1 MGKRKCVRIS
11 EDTEAQMIEGIHI
24 IDDVIPKSYQDEIE
38 RIFLTEAE
46 WVMRYDVTYGKDL
59 FDKLQAVRPDLKPR
73 PGFHHALIVGSQ
85 IRSPI
90 HNFLKPLI
98 IQGLDK
104 INKKFESATL
114 GRSFLQLPI
123 IPGLHKDIR
132 DPLHV
137 DSYEPHM
144 VFLYYVVS
152 SDGHTLLSDCRS
164 EWGDSPQNCTEYD
177 YKRCSVLKK
186 VKPQKGRLVMFDGR
200 IYHAAEQSKQDLR
213 CIINYNLQVSDK

>member
-1 MGKRKCVRIS
+1 
-11 EDTEAQMIEGIHI
+11 MIEGIHI

-46 WVMRYDVTYGKDL
+46 WVMRYDITYGKEL
-59 FDKLQAVRPDLKPR
+59 FDKLQEVRPDLKPR
-73 PGFHHALIVGSQ
+73 PGFHHALIRGGQ
-85 IRSPI
+85 IVSPI

-98 IQGLDK
+98 LQGLDK
-104 INKKFESATL
+104 IDKKFESASL

-137 DSYEPHM
+137 DNYEPHM
-144 VFLYYVVS
+144 VFLYYVKS
-152 SDGHTLLSDCRS
+152 SDGYTLITDCMS
-164 EWGDSPQNCTEYD
+164 EWGDAPQNCTEYD
-177 YKRCSVLKK
+177 YDRCNIYKK

-200 IYHAAEQSKQDLR
+200 YYHAAEQSKQDIR